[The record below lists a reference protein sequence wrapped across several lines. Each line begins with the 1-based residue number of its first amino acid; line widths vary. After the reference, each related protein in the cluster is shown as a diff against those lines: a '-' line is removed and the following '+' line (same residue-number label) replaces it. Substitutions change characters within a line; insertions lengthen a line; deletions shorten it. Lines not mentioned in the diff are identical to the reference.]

1 MPPLPRSASAPF
13 NAPTTEERFRSA
25 TAERRGEAVT
35 VLGLAFSPGGRH
47 LLASS
52 STGLVCVW
60 DLGGGEEGEGEGA
73 EVPPEAVALLKPAGG
88 GGGPVAGVSFSLTAS
103 SSGGDGGGGGG
114 GGPSLVLCT
123 AGGLHVV
130 PWERVLR
137 ELPPRGVGRGAPVP
151 RLPLPPGRVL
161 RMHPSPPPRGVGGTT
176 EAAAVAVKG
185 VGTEGCRVLCAASD
199 DGFGTYCW
207 RLGAEAEA
215 EAELLGT
222 LRAAG
227 RGSNARHS
235 AVAAAAGGEV
245 GTVLLTAGDGG
256 RLEIWDG
263 PAPGGAI
270 LASLDVGA
278 ELVRG
283 EAAGL
288 VGSDGGGG
296 GRLGGGGKTPPR
308 TAWIS
313 ALDVSR
319 CGSWAAVGG
328 GYRSGTG
335 AGGGGF
341 VAAVHLPTRSLGS
354 GSWTREAVHAVRYVG
369 GVAAPARIVSA
380 GNEGAVSTWRA
391 ADLAAG
397 RVGRAWTSTPNAYAV
412 AVAED
417 PPTTAAGGGSLMAVA
432 GTGPAVD
439 CFADGC
445 RVFSLRFPSSC

>member
-1 MPPLPRSASAPF
+1 M
-13 NAPTTEERFRSA
+13 
-25 TAERRGEAVT
+25 
-35 VLGLAFSPGGRH
+35 
-47 LLASS
+47 
-52 STGLVCVW
+52 
-60 DLGGGEEGEGEGA
+60 
-73 EVPPEAVALLKPAGG
+73 
-88 GGGPVAGVSFSLTAS
+88 
-103 SSGGDGGGGGG
+103 
-114 GGPSLVLCT
+114 
-123 AGGLHVV
+123 

-215 EAELLGT
+215 DAEAELLGT
-222 LRAAG
+222 LRATG

-235 AVAAAAGGEV
+235 AVAAAAGGQGEV

-296 GRLGGGGKTPPR
+296 GRLGGGGENAAADGVDLGPR
-308 TAWIS
+308 RVQVRE
-313 ALDVSR
+313 LGR
-319 CGSWAAVGG
+319 RGG
-328 GYRSGTG
+328 RIPLRDR
-335 AGGGGF
+335 GGGGG
-341 VAAVHLPTRSLGS
+341 ASSPRSTCRLGRW
-354 GSWTREAVHAVRYVG
+354 G
-369 GVAAPARIVSA
+369 
-380 GNEGAVSTWRA
+380 RA
-391 ADLAAG
+391 AGPG
-397 RVGRAWTSTPNAYAV
+397 RPCTR
-412 AVAED
+412 
-417 PPTTAAGGGSLMAVA
+417 
-432 GTGPAVD
+432 
-439 CFADGC
+439 
-445 RVFSLRFPSSC
+445 